1 MCLDSTVEAV
11 VGEPG
16 RELAGTRAESH
27 RGLRFVN
34 EVKERDL
41 GAFVSET

>member
-1 MCLDSTVEAV
+1 MCLASPVEAV

-16 RELAGTRAESH
+16 RELASTRAESH
-27 RGLRFVN
+27 SGLSFVN
-34 EVKERDL
+34 EAKERDL